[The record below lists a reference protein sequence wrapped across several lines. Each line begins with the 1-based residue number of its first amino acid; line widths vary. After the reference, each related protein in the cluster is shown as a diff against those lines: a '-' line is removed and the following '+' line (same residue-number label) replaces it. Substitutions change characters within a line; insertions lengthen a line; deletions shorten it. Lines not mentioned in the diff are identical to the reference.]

1 MRSLITALS
10 LAAACALAAGSA
22 SAGSVVVSDSV
33 HADSFGN
40 LVIHSPAGYKRI
52 IVGMG
57 HTADAYNL
65 TGSYY
70 EPEGPEVVALDG
82 RAGASDARRCW
93 RPPYVWHGRSHM
105 YGLPQGII
113 PQAPLVC
120 E

>member
-1 MRSLITALS
+1 MRMSIG
-10 LAAACALAAGSA
+10 LAAAVAAVLLAASPA
-22 SAGSVVVSDSV
+22 AAGDGRDRV

-40 LVIHSPAGYKRI
+40 LVIHSAAGYKRI

-57 HTADAYNL
+57 HVAEAYQL

-70 EPEGPEVVALDG
+70 EPENVEAAAHRP
-82 RAGASDARRCW
+82 ARRCW

-105 YGLPQGII
+105 YGLREGEV